1 MKALTKTL
9 DFTGGFASL
18 LCALHCLALPF
29 ILAFLPAWGLA
40 FVGSHTFGMYML
52 AFTAIVGLAAI
63 VQGMREHKSCIP
75 MVKFGIGLIL
85 LVVGEVVLH
94 NMVCEQPIKL
104 GHRTVM
110 AHVKG
115 HPYHS
120 FVSAFGGFMVMIAHI
135 LNRYMCKRN
144 CKTCCEHE

>member
-9 DFTGGFASL
+9 DFTGGFTSL

-29 ILAFLPAWGLA
+29 VVALLPSLGLA
-40 FVGSHTFGMYML
+40 WVGSHTFGMWML
-52 AFTAIVGLAAI
+52 AITAAIGLFAI

-75 MVKFGIGLIL
+75 MVKFGIGLMF
-85 LVVGEVVLH
+85 LVLGEIVLH

-104 GHRTVM
+104 GHRVVM

-115 HPYHS
+115 HPHHS
-120 FVSAFGGFMVMIAHI
+120 FVSAFGGFMIVIAHI
-135 LNRYMCKRN
+135 ANRYMCVRN
-144 CKTCCEHE
+144 CKTCLQ